1 MNEIE
6 LPTYDV
12 EEVSLEEAIL
22 MLATEQEKFETVYTE
37 TSERI
42 MKMCA

>member
-6 LPTYDV
+6 LPLYDV
-12 EEVSLEEAIL
+12 EEVTLEEAIL
-22 MLATEQEKFETVYTE
+22 MLATDEEKFEAVYTE

-42 MKMCA
+42 LTMCA